1 VKKLIEKIKKQ
12 REKREMEKQERD
24 GLGAE
29 TSVVLSKADLKF
41 LKQKHKKK
49 S

>member
-1 VKKLIEKIKKQ
+1 MKKLIEKIKKH
-12 REKREMEKQERD
+12 REKKETEKREQD

-29 TSVVLSKADLKF
+29 AGVVLSKADLKF